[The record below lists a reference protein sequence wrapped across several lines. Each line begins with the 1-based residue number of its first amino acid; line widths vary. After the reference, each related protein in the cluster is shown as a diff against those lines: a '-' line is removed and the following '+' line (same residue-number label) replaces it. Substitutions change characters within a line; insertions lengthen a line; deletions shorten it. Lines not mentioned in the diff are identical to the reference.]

1 MCQVWACEIPK
12 MKSIILG
19 WAWVELGIGAGLVSG
34 LGEDAGAVG
43 DAVADRGAEL
53 LGYLL

>member
-1 MCQVWACEIPK
+1 M
-12 MKSIILG
+12 
-19 WAWVELGIGAGLVSG
+19 ELGIGAGLVSG

-43 DAVADRGAEL
+43 DAVADWGAEL